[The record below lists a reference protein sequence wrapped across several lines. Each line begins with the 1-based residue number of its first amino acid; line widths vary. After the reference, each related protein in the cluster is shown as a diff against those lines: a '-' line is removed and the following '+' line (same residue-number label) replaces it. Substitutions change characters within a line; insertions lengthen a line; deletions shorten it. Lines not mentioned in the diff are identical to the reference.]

1 MPNKIISAED
11 AVTLIEDGSTLASGG
26 FVGNGHPE
34 ELTLALEK
42 RYLETGKPRN
52 LTLVYAAGQGDG
64 KTRGL
69 NHLAHEGL
77 VRRVIGG
84 HWNLAPKL
92 GALAAQNKI
101 EAYNFPQGVICHLFR
116 DIAAGKPGTITHV
129 GLRTFIDPRLHG
141 GKLNAR
147 TTQDLVELMNIQ
159 GRDWLFYKAFPIH
172 AAILRGTTADMHGN
186 VSMEK
191 EVGSFEVLSI
201 AQATKNSGGVVIVQ
215 VEKVVEV
222 GSINP
227 RDVKIPG
234 ILVDAV
240 VISKPENHQQT
251 FAEEFN
257 PAYSG
262 QERGYRKT
270 LAPMPLNTRKLI
282 ARRALFEL
290 KQGAI
295 INLGIGMPEGV
306 ARVAYEEG
314 VLDDIVLTVESGPIG
329 GIPAGGLSFGA
340 SANPEA
346 IIDQPY
352 QFDYYDGGGLDMAF
366 LGLAQVDPC
375 GNINVSKFGSRL
387 AGVGGFVNISQ
398 NAKKVIFLGSFTAG
412 GLELEIADSCLR
424 IAKEGAHKRF
434 LSSIDQI
441 SFSGEYAVETHR
453 RVLIVT
459 ERAVFSLEAT
469 GLILDEIAPGIDI
482 QSDILDQ
489 MEFAPVI
496 HHSPRLMDAR
506 IFTDQVMRFFL
517 HSNHIASSNKE
528 AQGITLFG
536 EE

>member
-1 MPNKIISAED
+1 MRNKVFSAAD
-11 AVTLIEDGSTLASGG
+11 AVALIKDGSTVVSGG
-26 FVGNGHPE
+26 FVGNNHPE

-42 RYLETGKPRN
+42 RFLATGKPRG

-69 NHLAHEGL
+69 NHLAYEGL
-77 VRRVIGG
+77 VQRVIGG

-101 EAYNFPQGVICHLFR
+101 EAYNFPQGVICHMFR

-129 GLRTFIDPRLHG
+129 GLQTFIDPRQRG
-141 GKLNAR
+141 GKLNAC
-147 TTQDLVELMNIQ
+147 TTKDLVELINIQ

-172 AAILRGTTADMHGN
+172 VALLRGTTTDLRGN

-201 AQATKNSGGVVIVQ
+201 AQATKNSGGLVIVQ

-222 GSINP
+222 GAINP
-227 RDVKIPG
+227 RDVKLPG
-234 ILVDAV
+234 ILVDAIV
-240 VISKPENHQQT
+240 VSKPINHQQT

-262 QERGYRKT
+262 QERDH
-270 LAPMPLNTRKLI
+270 LNLIAPMSLDARKII
-282 ARRALFEL
+282 ARRGLFEL
-290 KQGAI
+290 KSGAI

-306 ARVAYEEG
+306 ARVACEEG
-314 VLDDIVLTVESGPIG
+314 VLDEIVLTVESGPIG

-352 QFDYYDGGGLDMAF
+352 QFDFYDGGGLDMAF
-366 LGLAQVDPC
+366 LGIAQVDPY
-375 GNINVSKFGSRL
+375 GNINVSQFGSRL

-398 NAKKVIFLGSFTAG
+398 NAKQVFFLGSFTAG
-412 GLELEIADSCLR
+412 GLELEIGDSSLK
-424 IAKEGAHKRF
+424 ITKEGEHKRF
-434 LSSIDQI
+434 LRNIDQI
-441 SFSGEYAVETHR
+441 SFSGKYTVDNQR
-453 RVLIVT
+453 RVLIIT
-459 ERAVFSLEAT
+459 ERAVFSLEPA
-469 GLILDEIAPGIDI
+469 GLVLEEIAPGIDV
-482 QSDILDQ
+482 QNDILDQ

-496 HHSPRLMDAR
+496 SKSLRLMDAR
-506 IFTDQVMRFFL
+506 IFADQAMGFCF
-517 HSNHIASSNKE
+517 H
-528 AQGITLFG
+528 
-536 EE
+536 

>member
-1 MPNKIISAED
+1 MRKKILSAEE
-11 AVTLIEDGSTLASGG
+11 AVALIGDGFTVASGG

-42 RYLETGKPRN
+42 RYLESGKPRD

-69 NHLAHEGL
+69 NHLAYEGL

-129 GLRTFIDPRLHG
+129 GLRTFIDPRLDG
-141 GKLNAR
+141 GKLNAC
-147 TTQDLVELMNIQ
+147 TTQDLVELINIQ

-172 AAILRGTTADMHGN
+172 AALLRGTTADMHGN

-222 GSINP
+222 ESINP

-262 QERGYRKT
+262 HARGHLKT
-270 LAPMPLNTRKLI
+270 VAPMPLNTRKLI

-290 KQGAI
+290 KQGSI

-306 ARVAYEEG
+306 AGVAYEEG
-314 VLDDIVLTVESGPIG
+314 VLDDVVLTVESGPIG

-340 SANPEA
+340 SAYPEA

-352 QFDYYDGGGLDMAF
+352 QFDYYDGGGLDIAF
-366 LGLAQVDPC
+366 LGMAQVDPC
-375 GNINVSKFGSRL
+375 GNINVSKFGARL

-412 GLELEIADSCLR
+412 GLELEIADSGLKV
-424 IAKEGAHKRF
+424 AKEGIHKRF

-441 SFSGEYAVETHR
+441 SFSGEYAVENHR

-459 ERAVFSLEAT
+459 ERAVFSLEAA
-469 GLILDEIAPGIDI
+469 GLILDEIAPGIDM

-489 MEFAPVI
+489 MEFAPAI
-496 HHSPRLMDAR
+496 PQTPRLMDTR
-506 IFTDQVMRFFL
+506 IFTDRVMGFSL
-517 HSNHIASSNKE
+517 HSKP
-528 AQGITLFG
+528 
-536 EE
+536 